1 MTVGPRHI
9 LLVED
14 NPADVRLMREALHG
28 GPVAKVLHIA
38 ANGDEAEAF
47 LSSEASPWPDLILL
61 DLNLPGRHG
70 CELLD
75 WIRQHPRLG
84 QVPVIIFSSSEAD
97 EDVRRAY
104 ASAANC
110 YVTKPGDLDRFFAVL
125 ASIENF
131 WLSTARLPG
140 PAIPPE
146 PSRCQHP

>member
-1 MTVGPRHI
+1 MSAGPRHI

-14 NPADVRLMREALHG
+14 NPADVRLMREALNG
-28 GPVAKVLHIA
+28 GPVPKILHIA

-47 LSSEASPWPDLILL
+47 LAADSSPWLDLILL

-75 WIRQHPRLG
+75 WIRRHPRLG
-84 QVPVIIFSSSEAD
+84 LVSVIVFSSSEAD

-140 PAIPPE
+140 PATLAE
-146 PSRCQHP
+146 PARCQHP